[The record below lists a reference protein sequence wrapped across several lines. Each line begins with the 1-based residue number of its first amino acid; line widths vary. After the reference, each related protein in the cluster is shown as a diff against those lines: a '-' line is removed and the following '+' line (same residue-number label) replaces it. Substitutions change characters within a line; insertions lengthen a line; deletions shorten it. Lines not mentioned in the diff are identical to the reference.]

1 MIGNQP
7 DRQALKK
14 LNLSVETGQL
24 QTLVPV
30 DEPLQGEVQIKN
42 EDVGFVHEGQS
53 VKVKLAAYPF
63 QKYGMVEGTITHV
76 GADAN
81 DGQPNQAKSSNQD
94 QANSQQLP
102 STYKAIVTLE
112 KQNLETSGKRFEITP
127 GMQVVAEINQGTRTV
142 MEYLL
147 SPVQGVFQEAARER

>member
-14 LNLSVETGQL
+14 LKLSVETGQL

-81 DGQPNQAKSSNQD
+81 DGQPNQAK
-94 QANSQQLP
+94 
-102 STYKAIVTLE
+102 
-112 KQNLETSGKRFEITP
+112 
-127 GMQVVAEINQGTRTV
+127 
-142 MEYLL
+142 
-147 SPVQGVFQEAARER
+147 